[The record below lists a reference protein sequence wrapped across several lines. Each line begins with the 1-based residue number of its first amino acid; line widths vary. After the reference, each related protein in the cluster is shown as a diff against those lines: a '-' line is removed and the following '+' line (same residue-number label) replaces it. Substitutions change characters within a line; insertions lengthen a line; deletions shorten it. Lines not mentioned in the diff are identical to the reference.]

1 MFFFKIPITKGPI
14 KSPKLAP
21 PPNEGPASDQNW
33 TFLILFLCI
42 FFRLGIARWFVNRAG
57 GFNASQDVRK
67 AILSLRKEAAQ
78 TFHQLHKLS
87 FFDDE
92 YNNTSGSG
100 WKSFVLAM
108 TAVNLTEASGKAL
121 PKNFRCLVYAYL
133 GKNHALKNMNSS
145 L

>member
-1 MFFFKIPITKGPI
+1 MP
-14 KSPKLAP
+14 KST
-21 PPNEGPASDQNW
+21 PAENRLLNRVAHNFSNN
-33 TFLILFLCI
+33 
-42 FFRLGIARWFVNRAG
+42 FRLGIARWFVNRAG

-87 FFDDE
+87 FFDEE
-92 YNNTSGSG
+92 YNNTASGSG

-133 GKNHALKNMNSS
+133 GNNQ
-145 L
+145 